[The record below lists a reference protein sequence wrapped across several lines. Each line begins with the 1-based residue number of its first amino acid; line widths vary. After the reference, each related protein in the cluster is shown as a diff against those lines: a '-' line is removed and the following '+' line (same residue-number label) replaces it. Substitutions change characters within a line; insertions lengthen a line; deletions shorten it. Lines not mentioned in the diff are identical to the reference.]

1 MIHPHVSAIV
11 LGVSE
16 MHSILHVLGTLVVLP
31 YLLLAAAFLL
41 MSDVARTRGLF
52 EIMAVVANH
61 ANWILR
67 WGIYGLP
74 VVMLALLVAGLIP
87 SWQRGSTAVL
97 FLVALGSLAVIGLLH
112 SGKLELGHYVF
123 LLPCV
128 AVVAV
133 SAWLFIRS
141 GTPALGESMPATV
154 QQESGTNP

>member
-1 MIHPHVSAIV
+1 MIV

-31 YLLLAAAFLL
+31 YLLLAVAFLL
-41 MSDVARTRGLF
+41 IDDVARTRGLF
-52 EIMAVVANH
+52 EILNVVANH

-87 SWQRGSTAVL
+87 SWQRGSAAVL
-97 FLVALGSLAVIGLLH
+97 FLIALASLGVIGLLH
-112 SGKLELGHYVF
+112 SGRLELGHYVF
-123 LLPCV
+123 LLPC
-128 AVVAV
+128 ATVVAV
-133 SAWLFIRS
+133 SAWLFVRS
-141 GTPALGESMPATV
+141 GTAALSPSTPATV

>member
-1 MIHPHVSAIV
+1 
-11 LGVSE
+11 

-52 EIMAVVANH
+52 EILTVVANH

-87 SWQRGSTAVL
+87 SWQRGSAAVL

-141 GTPALGESMPATV
+141 GTPAIIPSTPATV